1 MADWKPFP
9 RAGHPAFDAERLKAH
24 WPHLHRGDAEPWPDD
39 PLVVQAWVLFH
50 NGEFQ
55 RAAEAG
61 LAKSANA
68 KDAVAASAAE
78 ILR

>member
-1 MADWKPFP
+1 MKVPVGGILWVGVGEGVAVV
-9 RAGHPAFDAERLKAH
+9 RGVAEAV
-24 WPHLHRGDAEPWPDD
+24 GVG
-39 PLVVQAWVLFH
+39 LVVSDGLGV
-50 NGEFQ
+50 G
-55 RAAEAG
+55 AAEAG